1 MATQVSPVHNRPAH
15 VLTPAEQR
23 AAYDQDGYLVFR
35 ELLDATE
42 LAVLRSALGEVVRDA
57 ESLTETNDKF
67 SITRTDGGGY
77 SVRRIFD
84 PIVRHERITKWGRPG
99 REQAVGGGLMLERG
113 GGITREE

>member
-67 SITRTDGGGY
+67 SITRPTAGLLRA
-77 SVRRIFD
+77 S
-84 PIVRHERITKWGRPG
+84 HLRPH
-99 REQAVGGGLMLERG
+99 RASDSSRPPPYLHAF
-113 GGITREE
+113 I

>member
-42 LAVLRSALGEVVRDA
+42 LAGVRQRFLHFA
-57 ESLTETNDKF
+57 VKM
-67 SITRTDGGGY
+67 RRAA
-77 SVRRIFD
+77 VRR
-84 PIVRHERITKWGRPG
+84 RN
-99 REQAVGGGLMLERG
+99 A
-113 GGITREE
+113 